1 MRDFAKSTGQL
12 ARTDRLDAQV
22 LAHFVEAVRPP
33 IRPLWD
39 ANTQALGAVLA
50 RRWQVMGILVAEKNR
65 LRRATPEVRPSI
77 EAHIGWL
84 EQELDHLDTDLRQM
98 SQQ

>member
-1 MRDFAKSTGQL
+1 M

-22 LAHFVEAVRPP
+22 LAHFVEAVRQP

-39 ANTQALGAVLA
+39 ANTQALGAVLV

-84 EQELDHLDTDLRQM
+84 EQ
-98 SQQ
+98 